1 MNWKVMNRFGCHFYT
16 LKNSRS
22 LSFSN
27 TLNVLFPKSK
37 STISYVNESCKKDIL
52 QTSFYR
58 NYNLCPANLR
68 LSLSNLSS
76 HGSSLHTSSNLRQQ
90 ENSDKEDKK
99 PVREISKIVNKIS
112 VETSMRYLESQAY
125 KTTYGDEHVWV
136 PYRRNFKGHFAPKKT
151 RPTCI
156 ILFWDITCLCQNKQ
170 RRMEVAIEKSR
181 RHGLL
186 PFYVPFREYDYKDY
200 YDFSSKKMKN

>member
-1 MNWKVMNRFGCHFYT
+1 MNRARR
-16 LKNSRS
+16 N
-22 LSFSN
+22 
-27 TLNVLFPKSK
+27 
-37 STISYVNESCKKDIL
+37 IL
-52 QTSFYR
+52 HTSFYR

-76 HGSSLHTSSNLRQQ
+76 HGSSLHTSSNLHQQ
-90 ENSDKEDKK
+90 ENSDDEDKK
-99 PVREISKIVNKIS
+99 PVREISKIVNKVS

-125 KTTYGDEHVWV
+125 KTTYGDDPVWV
-136 PYRRNFKGHFAPKKT
+136 PYRRNFKGQFAPKKT

-156 ILFWDITCLCQNKQ
+156 KEDVLITGNPCPICRDEYLVIDFRNVKLLKQFVCPYTDKILFWDITCLCQDKQ

-200 YDFSSKKMKN
+200 YDFSSKTMKN